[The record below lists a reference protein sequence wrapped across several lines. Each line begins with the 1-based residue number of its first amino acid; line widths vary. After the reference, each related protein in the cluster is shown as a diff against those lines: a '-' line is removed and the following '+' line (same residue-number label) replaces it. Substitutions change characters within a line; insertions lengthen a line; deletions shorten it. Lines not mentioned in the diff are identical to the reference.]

1 MKYIRLNKETKEE
14 LRKII
19 KTSPKYRS
27 RMRAQAFLLNS
38 EGVKIPE
45 IRKILGVSQ
54 RTLYRWFSKFDKE
67 GLKSIHEQ
75 KGRGRK
81 PALKIREHKES
92 VKILVKKSTH

>member
-1 MKYIRLNKETKEE
+1 VLDQNKWHKNCLKKSMKYIRLNKETKEE

-19 KTSPKYRS
+19 KTSPTYRS

-54 RTLYRWFSKFDKE
+54 RTLYRWFSKFARRTFAS
-67 GLKSIHEQ
+67 LYS
-75 KGRGRK
+75 
-81 PALKIREHKES
+81 
-92 VKILVKKSTH
+92 